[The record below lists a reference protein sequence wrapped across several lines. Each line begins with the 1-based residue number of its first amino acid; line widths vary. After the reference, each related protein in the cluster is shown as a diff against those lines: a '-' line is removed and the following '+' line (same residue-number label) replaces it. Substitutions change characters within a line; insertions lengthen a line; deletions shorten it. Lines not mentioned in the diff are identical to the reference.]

1 MISCTKNIIDNYNRL
16 SYSEKI
22 FADYVLAN
30 KCKVVYMS
38 NKELADTMGIASST
52 IIAAT
57 KKLGYSGL
65 KEFKISL
72 ASEPTNSTDHMVVP
86 SSQMQQGPN
95 IFKEVV
101 YSNISA
107 LEETFNT
114 LSYSLIEQAAS
125 LLLSAGT
132 IHIYGIGTS
141 AILARE
147 AYDFLFRLCLNCIL
161 YDDPYY
167 QQISIATQ
175 KENDVSLI
183 ITQSGV
189 NRNILIIAEKIHN
202 SSHKVI
208 GISNYRGTPF
218 SKYCDVLLAAL
229 PSISNIHDNH
239 FSFRIPILCILE
251 TLFYT
256 LSQAMGDRYKS
267 ALNLNQR
274 IIKETSISHAK
285 L

>member
-38 NKELADTMGIASST
+38 IKELADTMGIASST

-114 LSYSLIEQAAS
+114 LTYSLIEQAAS

>member
-38 NKELADTMGIASST
+38 IKELADTMGIASST

-274 IIKETSISHAK
+274 ISKETSISHAK

>member
-38 NKELADTMGIASST
+38 IKELADTMGIASST

>member
-38 NKELADTMGIASST
+38 IKELADTMGIASST

-189 NRNILIIAEKIHN
+189 NRNILIIVEKIHN

>member
-38 NKELADTMGIASST
+38 IKELADTMGIASST

-147 AYDFLFRLCLNCIL
+147 AYDFLFRLC
-161 YDDPYY
+161 DFRADF
-167 QQISIATQ
+167 
-175 KENDVSLI
+175 LI
-183 ITQSGV
+183 
-189 NRNILIIAEKIHN
+189 
-202 SSHKVI
+202 
-208 GISNYRGTPF
+208 
-218 SKYCDVLLAAL
+218 
-229 PSISNIHDNH
+229 
-239 FSFRIPILCILE
+239 FRI
-251 TLFYT
+251 
-256 LSQAMGDRYKS
+256 Q
-267 ALNLNQR
+267 
-274 IIKETSISHAK
+274 
-285 L
+285 

>member
-1 MISCTKNIIDNYNRL
+1 
-16 SYSEKI
+16 
-22 FADYVLAN
+22 
-30 KCKVVYMS
+30 MS
-38 NKELADTMGIASST
+38 IKELADTMGIASST

-86 SSQMQQGPN
+86 SSQMQQGSN

-239 FSFRIPILCILE
+239 FFFCIPILCILE

>member
-38 NKELADTMGIASST
+38 IKELADTMGIASST

-175 KENDVSLI
+175 KENDVTLI